1 MNFTLDDFI
10 KWAIAEDLGD
20 GDHTTLATIDHHAH
34 GKARLLVKESC
45 VIAGIELANHI
56 FHYYDKDI
64 VFNAFAKDGDKLQPG
79 QTAFE
84 IEGKIHTILSME
96 RLVLNCM
103 QRMSAIATYTYSL
116 KEKIKHTKTKLLDTR
131 KTTPLNRYIEKWA
144 VRIGGGYN
152 HRMGLY
158 DMIMIK
164 DNHIDFCG
172 GIDKAIQKV
181 KEYQQKMQ
189 INLPVV
195 IEARSQ
201 EDVNEILRIG
211 YVQRILL
218 DNFTPGQIAEAVKII
233 DGRMETEA
241 SGGINE
247 ENIVEYAESGV
258 DYISVGA
265 LTHHIQ
271 SIDLSLKAC

>member
-1 MNFTLDDFI
+1 
-10 KWAIAEDLGD
+10 
-20 GDHTTLATIDHHAH
+20 
-34 GKARLLVKESC
+34 
-45 VIAGIELANHI
+45 
-56 FHYYDKDI
+56 
-64 VFNAFAKDGDKLQPG
+64 
-79 QTAFE
+79 
-84 IEGKIHTILSME
+84 
-96 RLVLNCM
+96 
-103 QRMSAIATYTYSL
+103 
-116 KEKIKHTKTKLLDTR
+116 
-131 KTTPLNRYIEKWA
+131 
-144 VRIGGGYN
+144 
-152 HRMGLY
+152 
-158 DMIMIK
+158 
-164 DNHIDFCG
+164 
-172 GIDKAIQKV
+172 
-181 KEYQQKMQ
+181 MQ

>member
-1 MNFTLDDFI
+1 M
-10 KWAIAEDLGD
+10 
-20 GDHTTLATIDHHAH
+20 
-34 GKARLLVKESC
+34 
-45 VIAGIELANHI
+45 
-56 FHYYDKDI
+56 
-64 VFNAFAKDGDKLQPG
+64 
-79 QTAFE
+79 
-84 IEGKIHTILSME
+84 
-96 RLVLNCM
+96 
-103 QRMSAIATYTYSL
+103 
-116 KEKIKHTKTKLLDTR
+116 DTR

-189 INLPVV
+189 INLHVV